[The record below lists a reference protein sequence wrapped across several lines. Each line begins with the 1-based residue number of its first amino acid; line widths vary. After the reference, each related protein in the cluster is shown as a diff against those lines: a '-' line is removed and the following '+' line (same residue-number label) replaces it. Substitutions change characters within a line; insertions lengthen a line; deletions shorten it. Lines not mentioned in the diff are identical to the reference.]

1 MIPVPSLPSPLL
13 PLPLYIGPDQF
24 LPLTS
29 ALGAIAGLV
38 LMFWTRV
45 KAFFHGL
52 FGSRKK
58 DEAKPTPGPD
68 GN

>member
-1 MIPVPSLPSPLL
+1 MPFVVPPI
-13 PLPLYIGPDQF
+13 PLYIGPDQF

-29 ALGAIAGLV
+29 ALGAIMGLL

-45 KAFFHGL
+45 KAFFHRVFSLG
-52 FGSRKK
+52 KK
-58 DEAKPTPGPD
+58 KEADSPTGQD

>member
-1 MIPVPSLPSPLL
+1 V
-13 PLPLYIGPDQF
+13 PLYIGPDQF

>member
-1 MIPVPSLPSPLL
+1 LPFTL

-29 ALGAIAGLV
+29 AFGAIVGLI

-45 KAFFHGL
+45 KALFHRVFSLG
-52 FGSRKK
+52 KK
-58 DEAKPTPGPD
+58 DEAESNPPSD

>member
-1 MIPVPSLPSPLL
+1 MLPVHPVPFALPPV
-13 PLPLYIGPDQF
+13 PLYIGPDQF

-29 ALGAIAGLV
+29 ALGALMGLL

-45 KAFFHGL
+45 KAL
-52 FGSRKK
+52 FQRVFSFGKK
-58 DEAKPTPGPD
+58 KEADSTTQQD

>member
-1 MIPVPSLPSPLL
+1 MIPVPSVPSPLL
-13 PLPLYIGPDQF
+13 PVPLYIGPDQF

-45 KAFFHGL
+45 KAFFHRVFSLG
-52 FGSRKK
+52 KK
-58 DEAKPTPGPD
+58 DEAESTPRSD
-68 GN
+68 GT